1 MPTPTKVK
9 IIEFTLPATGEIDM
23 EKVLKN
29 AGSVVPDVSNPAAV
43 VSNLPLDVA
52 NPLTSGMGNVV
63 LEQLMQ
69 PPTVYYLI
77 AAAVLLAVMIG
88 TIIYLVVSVRNL
100 KKRMGYV
107 ETNGAALAANHPQ
120 PVAPPL
126 ANGVAGQAAQINPV
140 TQQPM
145 KVAANAPGTALT
157 PEDIAKMQKPL
168 NKRSLPHLVT
178 TLVDVWK
185 DGTMRRDELLA
196 SRLDN
201 NQQLMQP
208 PQMQQPQMAPQA
220 ASVMQQPQPQP
231 QMQQPQMAPQAVPQ
245 PVQQVQQAQ
254 QIQQRAPQPQMASAP
269 ATPFPPQ
276 PQAAPTQ
283 WRNPV

>member
-29 AGSVVPDVSNPAAV
+29 AGSVVPDVSNPTAV
-43 VSNLPLDVA
+43 VSNLPLDVS

-63 LEQLMQ
+63 MEQLMQ

-77 AAAVLLAVMIG
+77 AATVLLVVMIG
-88 TIIYLVVSVRNL
+88 TIVYLVISVKKL
-100 KKRMGYV
+100 KKRVGYV
-107 ETNGAALAANHPQ
+107 GMNGAALAANHPQ

-157 PEDIAKMQKPL
+157 AEDIAKMQKPL

-178 TLVDVWK
+178 TLIDVWK

-196 SRLDN
+196 TRLDN

-208 PQMQQPQMAPQA
+208 PQMQQPQM
-220 ASVMQQPQPQP
+220 
-231 QMQQPQMAPQAVPQ
+231 QPQMAPAQNQQPAAQPQ
-245 PVQQVQQAQ
+245 MTQQPTPPPVQQAVQPRVA
-254 QIQQRAPQPQMASAP
+254 QPQMAPAP
-269 ATPFPPQ
+269 TPQFPPQ
-276 PQAAPTQ
+276 TQ
-283 WRNPV
+283 GVPAQWSNPV